1 MCKDCLQLCT
11 DSKNIQVV
19 LCGIIT
25 HDGTKNEYWVPYDK
39 YRVIA
44 RNDATFPILNN
55 LQVMHDKVLAGS
67 FVDDRATPRISF
79 SKYVDIDLGTTSLV

>member
-1 MCKDCLQLCT
+1 MVCCEH
-11 DSKNIQVV
+11 
-19 LCGIIT
+19 GIIT

-44 RNDATFPILNN
+44 RNDATFPISYN

-67 FVDDRATPRISF
+67 LLIIELHHKFPSQSMST
-79 SKYVDIDLGTTSLV
+79 LT